1 VDGIATDGGGNLF
14 IAETT
19 ANRARKMT
27 PAGIISTLAGNGM
40 ETSSGDG
47 GLAAPAQIAYPFS
60 VAAGCCSG
68 NLFVAGT
75 AAVRKITPDG
85 IVNTGAGTGGSY
97 VWGGGGAGNHARLSS
112 ASASPLTAGNVH
124 RSRSGQRRSPCVAA
138 GGLSD

>member
-1 VDGIATDGGGNLF
+1 MRGRVSCPYNPSVVDERIARTPPISGREAVDGIATDGGGNLF

-85 IVNTGAGTGGSY
+85 I
-97 VWGGGGAGNHARLSS
+97 
-112 ASASPLTAGNVH
+112 
-124 RSRSGQRRSPCVAA
+124 
-138 GGLSD
+138 